1 MPQIEYGLLTDPVGR
16 PVAIRVVPGNTADP
30 TAFEQIAIEMK
41 TTFGVNDMVMVG
53 DRGMITS
60 ARIEQLRELG
70 GLGWVTALRTTS
82 IAALAVPD
90 GPLQQ
95 TLFDETNLAEI
106 THPDCPGERLIA
118 CRNPALAERR
128 AHKRLE
134 LLAATEV
141 ELTRIVAA
149 VQAGRLKQAGAI
161 GLRVGKTVGRY
172 NMAKHFNLTINDGQF
187 TFTRNEAN
195 IEREAGLDGIY
206 IIRTSVPGTTMD
218 AGTVV
223 NTYKSLARVERDFR
237 SIKSIDLD
245 LRPIHH
251 WTQDRVRAHVF
262 ICMLAAHIVWHL
274 RKAWA
279 PLTFT
284 DEDRPKPADPVAPA
298 LRSTAA
304 QHKASTRTTAENEPA
319 YSFTSLLDHLATL
332 TRNRI
337 HIAGQDESIGFDLVA
352 TPTPIQRRA
361 FELIG
366 HTIPQKLK

>member
-1 MPQIEYGLLTDPVGR
+1 
-16 PVAIRVVPGNTADP
+16 
-30 TAFEQIAIEMK
+30 
-41 TTFGVNDMVMVG
+41 
-53 DRGMITS
+53 
-60 ARIEQLRELG
+60 
-70 GLGWVTALRTTS
+70 
-82 IAALAVPD
+82 
-90 GPLQQ
+90 
-95 TLFDETNLAEI
+95 
-106 THPDCPGERLIA
+106 
-118 CRNPALAERR
+118 
-128 AHKRLE
+128 
-134 LLAATEV
+134 
-141 ELTRIVAA
+141 
-149 VQAGRLKQAGAI
+149 
-161 GLRVGKTVGRY
+161 
-172 NMAKHFNLTINDGQF
+172 
-187 TFTRNEAN
+187 
-195 IEREAGLDGIY
+195 
-206 IIRTSVPGTTMD
+206 MD

-251 WTQDRVRAHVF
+251 WTSDRVRAHVF
-262 ICMLAAHIVWHL
+262 ICMLAAHLVWHL

-284 DEDRPKPADPVAPA
+284 DENRPTPADPVAPA

-304 QHKASTRTTAENEPA
+304 GRKASTRTTAENEPA

-366 HTIPQKLK
+366 QTIPQTLK